1 MNGRL
6 MSPALLSA
14 ALTLLLSNPA
24 FSQTQEQNAYCAYVV
39 QQAAAQRTLL
49 LAPAAV
55 GGFTRSNTG
64 TEAQLYW
71 GVSNSLANYSK
82 AKITRA
88 AATQNCD
95 AYRATL
101 GAALRIQYAS
111 NGLEREALRHRA
123 ESLQQAIQQL
133 DVLIARTR
141 KLVEV
146 QNATQPMLYTVESV
160 RAKLVADR
168 ANSQLKA
175 ALLYVPDYVNDL
187 PVKQLVLEK
196 QRSEAEAQK
205 SEIVLNRQSTWDLRL
220 EAGGRRRLSSVL
232 PNSVE
237 PYGEATFLYNL
248 GGHSSNK
255 HLDKAVAA
263 YSDWKKAQEG
273 DVTRNAQIL
282 EQQIRQSIAV
292 QEADLQALQQQ
303 EEEIDR
309 NLQRIAGIDTP
320 AAFGFASQLD
330 ADKIVLRVEIEDV
343 NFRLQQLK
351 DYLERN
357 F

>member
-1 MNGRL
+1 MSGRL

-14 ALTLLLSNPA
+14 ALILLLSSPA
-24 FSQTQEQNAYCAYVV
+24 FSQTEEQNAYCAYVQ

-49 LAPAAV
+49 LTPAAV
-55 GGFTRSNTG
+55 GGFIRSNIG
-64 TEAQLYW
+64 NEAQLYW

-82 AKITRA
+82 AKLTME

-95 AYRATL
+95 AYRATI

-123 ESLQQAIQQL
+123 ESLQQAIEQL
-133 DVLIARTR
+133 DIILARNL

-146 QNATQPMLYTVESV
+146 KNATQPMLYTVESV

-187 PVKQLVLEK
+187 PLKQLVLEK
-196 QRSEAEAQK
+196 QRSESEAQRR
-205 SEIVLNRQSTWDLRL
+205 EAVLNRQSTWDLRL

-237 PYGEATFLYNL
+237 PYGEATFIYNI
-248 GGHSSNK
+248 GSHSSNK
-255 HLDKAVAA
+255 HIDKAVAA

-273 DVTRNAQIL
+273 EVTRNAQIL

-292 QEADLQALQQQ
+292 QEAELQALQQQ

-309 NLQRIAGIDTP
+309 NLQRIAAIDTP
-320 AAFGFASQLD
+320 AAFGFANQLD
-330 ADKIVLRVEIEDV
+330 ADKIVLRVEIKDV
-343 NFRLQQLK
+343 KFRLQQLK
-351 DYLERN
+351 DYIEKN